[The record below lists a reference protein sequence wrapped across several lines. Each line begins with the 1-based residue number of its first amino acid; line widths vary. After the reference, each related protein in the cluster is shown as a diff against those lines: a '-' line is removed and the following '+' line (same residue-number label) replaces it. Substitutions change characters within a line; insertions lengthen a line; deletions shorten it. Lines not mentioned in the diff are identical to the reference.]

1 MLGQIYVLI
10 DGTDDT
16 NLRESFGFYNDGLK
30 QALAMACESK
40 EVKDIVLQKKSLLLW
55 AEEVN
60 YLHMKGLLKENCEV
74 CTSLRCFY
82 AKERDEGKFIIR
94 SLDQIEALTK
104 VSE

>member
-1 MLGQIYVLI
+1 
-10 DGTDDT
+10 
-16 NLRESFGFYNDGLK
+16 
-30 QALAMACESK
+30 
-40 EVKDIVLQKKSLLLW
+40 
-55 AEEVN
+55 
-60 YLHMKGLLKENCEV
+60 MKGLLKENCEV